1 MCSAA
6 PSHAVE
12 LPVSIPAH
20 AQAARREASL
30 LITPPCD
37 WMEDLFTALDQVGLL
52 SGSQVPAAGSVWA
65 MLSPQRLSESF
76 GLDGIVPGGNLQ
88 KL

>member
-12 LPVSIPAH
+12 LPVCIPMH
-20 AQAARREASL
+20 AQAARRELSL
-30 LITPPCD
+30 LITLPCD

-52 SGSQVPAAGSVWA
+52 FGVRCQQRTVSGPCCHHKGW
-65 MLSPQRLSESF
+65 
-76 GLDGIVPGGNLQ
+76 
-88 KL
+88 